1 MVRYQLVG
9 FLYLNSQTTEEVPKK
24 DSGISCSPRNRHNNM
39 LFFEYLSH
47 IKNKLTSLKKNV
59 KLVVFNFPDPFSFD
73 ESCGLG
79 LNC

>member
-1 MVRYQLVG
+1 
-9 FLYLNSQTTEEVPKK
+9 
-24 DSGISCSPRNRHNNM
+24 M
-39 LFFEYLSH
+39 LFFEYLSP